1 MILPTLKPSVMKGFE
16 SSGAFSSRNQS
27 ISVVKWELWLCEWA
41 VDFFA
46 DYLMLVTSRVLGV
59 NLLSFFEALSS
70 KKPILEFRRLSP
82 ESIRLLLIDESTLAF
97 FALFPALVVFLS
109 NLQLV
114 VKILTWVSQP
124 PLIHFFR
131 RQNLLHFQIS
141 ILSAC

>member
-1 MILPTLKPSVMKGFE
+1 
-16 SSGAFSSRNQS
+16 
-27 ISVVKWELWLCEWA
+27 
-41 VDFFA
+41 
-46 DYLMLVTSRVLGV
+46 MLVTSRVLGV

-114 VKILTWVSQP
+114 VKILT
-124 PLIHFFR
+124 
-131 RQNLLHFQIS
+131 
-141 ILSAC
+141 